1 MALTWEF
8 RNSLVGCMKR
18 WSLAILL
25 HELLRTNKQI
35 FTRIFKFLPFLY
47 VSILQAAL
55 SQIDGEYLLEVACP
69 RKKLLVLQQETS
81 MLDVAM
87 IDWMFPSPPI
97 GNDQVWDCDDW
108 HLKEVMHAALP
119 GCTHCCTRCKWE
131 IIHEAQPTDQKIH
144 IYLFLTPLYKECK
157 LWFMTF
163 NKVYDIYRIWG
174 QKRDVFM
181 F

>member
-25 HELLRTNKQI
+25 HELLRTHKQI

-69 RKKLLVLQQETS
+69 RKKLLVLQWEAS
-81 MLDVAM
+81 MLDIAM

-108 HLKEVMHAALP
+108 HLREVMHAALP
-119 GCTHCCTRCKWE
+119 GWNLPAPLHQMQIRNYSWE
-131 IIHEAQPTDQKIH
+131 CASRHKDSHLPLLIFTLSRNVNTM
-144 IYLFLTPLYKECK
+144 IYDL
-157 LWFMTF
+157 
-163 NKVYDIYRIWG
+163 
-174 QKRDVFM
+174 
-181 F
+181 